1 MGSMRTPP
9 RSRLI
14 RRGLAALLAGV
25 FTVPSRAADPV
36 DWAGACYCRGGGT
49 LRCTAG
55 LTHDACRRQGAP
67 HLPHEAWRGECDREL
82 CGEWFWKERLP
93 CWNWGYGG

>member
-1 MGSMRTPP
+1 MGSMRTPT

-14 RRGLAALLAGV
+14 RLGLAALLAGV
-25 FTVPSRAADPV
+25 FTAPSRAADPV

-55 LTHDACRRQGAP
+55 LTHDACRRQ
-67 HLPHEAWRGECDREL
+67 CDREL
-82 CGEWFWKERLP
+82 CDEWFWKERLP

>member
-1 MGSMRTPP
+1 MGSMRTPT

-14 RRGLAALLAGV
+14 RLGLAALLAGV
-25 FTVPSRAADPV
+25 FTAPSRAADPV
-36 DWAGACYCRGGGT
+36 DWSGACYCRGGGT

-55 LTHDACRRQGAP
+55 LTHDACRRQ
-67 HLPHEAWRGECDREL
+67 CDREL
-82 CGEWFWKERLP
+82 CDEWFWKERLP